1 MTKPK
6 FFRDPLH
13 LQIRFDAVDLVQP
26 VPAEAGDDRISWVLR
41 RLIDSE
47 PFQRLR
53 HIRQNGLAN
62 MVFHG
67 AEHSRFSHS
76 MGVSY
81 LPREMFSKLSKN
93 SSIVEDFDRKL
104 LVASASLIHDVGH
117 GPFSHTMEE
126 ILRENN
132 VKFDHEEMTSR
143 FITDPESPIFSVLNE
158 VDAELPKNIN
168 MFFVKTSRD
177 DPDDWIYK
185 IVSSQMDADRLDY
198 VQRDAMFAGVRGH
211 GFDIDRLFDL
221 IFIIQ
226 GKFIAVDR
234 GAIEAL
240 EAYLVTLDQMWR
252 AIYYHHAVRAA
263 SKMLTSL
270 FSRAFIL
277 FAAGD
282 KAVFP
287 HQAGRIHPLAEL
299 FSKGEEISLRDYLRL
314 TDATAWSLIDY
325 WRDHP
330 DAILKDLSNRL
341 IRRDLL
347 KTIQIDA
354 SDFKK
359 TNAMFEQAK
368 DLTKALMPD
377 IPGAADHYVMYDD
390 SKRISYKTYNW
401 KPDAPNESI
410 WLTGGRRDDRPIE
423 SDDESGLISALRNVR
438 RFDRL
443 VVLGEVREKLIG
455 N

>member
-13 LQIRFDAVDLVQP
+13 LQIRFDAVDIHQHVPP
-26 VPAEAGDDRISWVLR
+26 VAGDERISWLLR

-81 LPREMFSKLSKN
+81 LAREMFEKLSKN
-93 SSIVEDFDRKL
+93 SSIPEDFDRKL
-104 LVASASLIHDVGH
+104 LVSTASLIHDVGH

-126 ILRENN
+126 ILKDNGIP
-132 VKFDHEEMTSR
+132 FDHEDMTSR
-143 FITDPESPIFSVLNE
+143 FILDPESPLFKILTD
-158 VDAELPKNIN
+158 VDADLPSKIN
-168 MFFVKTSRD
+168 MFFAKTTRD
-177 DPDDWIYK
+177 VPDDWIYK

-198 VQRDAMFAGVRGH
+198 VQRDALFAGVRGH
-211 GFDIDRLFDL
+211 GFDMERLFDL
-221 IFIIQ
+221 IFVRQ
-226 GKFIAVDR
+226 NQFIAVDR

-270 FSRAFIL
+270 FSRAYKLFIS
-277 FAAGD
+277 GD
-282 KAVFP
+282 ETVFP
-287 HQAGRIHPLAEL
+287 PFNGGIHPIAEL
-299 FSKGEEISLRDYLRL
+299 FKQGEKLPLRSYLRL
-314 TDATAWSLIDY
+314 NDSTAWSLIDM

-330 DAILKDLSNRL
+330 DKVLSLLSNRL
-341 IRRDLL
+341 LKRRLL

-354 SDFKK
+354 SDFKR
-359 TNAMFEQAK
+359 TNAMLEQARE
-368 DLTKALMPD
+368 LTRKLMPD
-377 IPGAADHYVMYDD
+377 VPEADEYFVMYDD
-390 SKRISYKTYNW
+390 SKRTSYKTYNW

-410 WLTGGRRDDRPIE
+410 WLTGGGRDDRPIE
-423 SDDESGLISALRNVR
+423 ADDESGIISALRNVR

-443 VVLGEVREKLIG
+443 VVLQEVREKLLDV
-455 N
+455 